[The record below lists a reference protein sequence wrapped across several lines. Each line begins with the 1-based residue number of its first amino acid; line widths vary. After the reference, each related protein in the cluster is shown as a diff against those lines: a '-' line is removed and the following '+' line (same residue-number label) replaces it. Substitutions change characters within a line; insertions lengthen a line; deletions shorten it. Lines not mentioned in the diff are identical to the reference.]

1 MIPASYLFKTA
12 YDQAWTYPDVTP
24 RPAAASSEQATRFI
38 DGLFSPIAAVVTWLR
53 HARPDAL
60 GHRSFA
66 RD

>member
-24 RPAAASSEQATRFI
+24 RQASVPPEQTTRFI

-53 HARPDAL
+53 HERPDAL